1 MTQRCHAG
9 TPIVLLRDSPRADL
23 LVDMRASP
31 GLERCGI
38 LLGTIDSSRLDVI
51 AYVAV
56 DNEATDAA
64 RAFHIPAHVVRSI
77 QLRAERA
84 DLDVVGF
91 CHSHPHGPA
100 RPSPS
105 DLTTALPGYLHIIVV
120 PGPGRL
126 RGWRLRE
133 DRSGFD
139 RIVLRRD
146 AG

>member
-1 MTQRCHAG
+1 MTLPSDTG
-9 TPIVLLRDSPRADL
+9 TPVVLLRDSPRVDL
-23 LVDMRASP
+23 LADMQASP

-38 LLGTIDSSRLDVI
+38 LLGTIDSSRLDVV

-56 DNEATDAA
+56 DNEAADAMH
-64 RAFHIPAHVVRSI
+64 AFHIPSRVVRSI
-77 QLRAERA
+77 QQRAERA

-100 RPSPS
+100 RPSAA
-105 DLTTALPGYLHIIVV
+105 DLATALPGYLHIIVDPV
-120 PGPGRL
+120 PGHM

-139 RIVLRRD
+139 RVVLLGD
-146 AG
+146 PG